1 MMAED
6 EGGNSRT
13 DAYADRQT
21 YTHAHTNTEK
31 NRLGTSKVRLSFKE
45 D

>member
-6 EGGNSRT
+6 GGEART